1 MLIQIDIH
9 LSVNFK
15 NCVAGVI
22 KNGRDHS
29 GHGTIILVVSEKGK
43 DEIHWFF
50 AASCKFLQTKS
61 CFFYLSCKP

>member
-29 GHGTIILVVSEKGK
+29 GHGTIILVVSKKGK
-43 DEIHWFF
+43 DEIH
-50 AASCKFLQTKS
+50 
-61 CFFYLSCKP
+61 